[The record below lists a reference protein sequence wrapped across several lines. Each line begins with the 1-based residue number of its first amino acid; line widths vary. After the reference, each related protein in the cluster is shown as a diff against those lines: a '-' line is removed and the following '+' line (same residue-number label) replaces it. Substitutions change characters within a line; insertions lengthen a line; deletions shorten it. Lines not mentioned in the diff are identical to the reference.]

1 MTVTAAYATAE
12 QYKNTIGIT
21 DIDVGTDNG
30 DGEETSDTK
39 RDKEILDDLT
49 AISRYIDGRLGRFFS
64 KDEEPVSRIY
74 VPEENIPTLWVDDM
88 AAYPVIVKLDTG
100 YNRQFELIL
109 DPADYE
115 LLPYNADKGPEPG
128 PFYQIQLLNSIFY
141 SGVRVEVTAQFG
153 WPEIPLAV
161 QRATIHLTAIL
172 RLESPRA
179 TRRISELSEVIET
192 SRDAQFIVKQL
203 IEQYKVWRV

>member
-1 MTVTAAYATAE
+1 MAVTAAYATVE
-12 QYKNTIGIT
+12 QYKNATGIT
-21 DIDVGTDNG
+21 GIEQDQ
-30 DGEETSDTK
+30 
-39 RDKEILDDLT
+39 EILTDLI

-64 KDEEPVSRIY
+64 KDKDPVSRIY
-74 VPEENIPTLWVDDM
+74 MPEETSPSLWVNDM
-88 AAYPVIVKLDTG
+88 ADSPVTVKLDTSH
-100 YNRQFELIL
+100 NRQFEQIL

-115 LLPYNADKGPEPG
+115 LLPYNADKGPEPS
-128 PFYQIQLLNSIFY
+128 PFYQIQLLNSVFY
-141 SGVRVEVTAQFG
+141 AGVRVEVTAKFG
-153 WPEIPLAV
+153 WPEVPLAV

-192 SRDAQFIVKQL
+192 SRDAQFIVRQL

>member
-1 MTVTAAYATAE
+1 MTVIAAYATAE
-12 QYKNTIGIT
+12 QYKSATGIT
-21 DIDVGTDNG
+21 DI
-30 DGEETSDTK
+30 E
-39 RDKEILDDLT
+39 RDEEILIDLI

-64 KDEEPVSRIY
+64 KDAEPVSRIY
-74 VPEENIPTLWVDDM
+74 MPEENAASLWVDDM
-88 AAYPVIVKLDTG
+88 AALPVSVKLDTG
-100 YNRQFELIL
+100 RNRQFEKTL

-115 LLPYNADKGPEPG
+115 LLPLNADKGPEPG
-128 PFYQIQLLNSIFY
+128 PFYQIQRLNSIFY
-141 SGVRVEVTAQFG
+141 AGVRVEVTAQFG